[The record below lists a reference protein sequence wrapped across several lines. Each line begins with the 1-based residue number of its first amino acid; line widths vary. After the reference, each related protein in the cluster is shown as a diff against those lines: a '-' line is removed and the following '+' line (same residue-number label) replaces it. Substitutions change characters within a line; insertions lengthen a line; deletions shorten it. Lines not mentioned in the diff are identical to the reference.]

1 MDYDRVIIELLNRIG
16 ILEEKVAVLESNRSS
31 PTTVPESETQNS
43 SKKYRYLTDY
53 LFNSNSDN
61 IKLSFAEIEEIL
73 GFGLPNSATLHR
85 AFWANTDTHSIAISW
100 MSVGYETVEVNLNE
114 RYVVFEKKRKYESM
128 TITEQ
133 MRTIVNEIVSE
144 YGAHYK
150 ISLKEFY
157 ELLGARFNT
166 NQSSIIPSDY
176 CYDRV
181 NKGIKFTKNTRLLLF
196 LGDGMYECLGENH
209 PYTGMVYTREKG
221 SVEDIAVGEWRNG
234 ELTKF
239 DNWKSFH
246 LR

>member
-1 MDYDRVIIELLNRIG
+1 MDYDRIIIELLNRIG
-16 ILEEKVAVLESNRSS
+16 ILEEKVATLENKN
-31 PTTVPESETQNS
+31 ESAVINEAEPKPS
-43 SKKYRYLTDY
+43 SKKYRYLTEY
-53 LFNSNSDN
+53 LHDGGFDSV
-61 IKLSFAEIEEIL
+61 KLKFEEIESIL
-73 GFGLPNSATLHR
+73 GFDLPKSATQHR

-128 TITEQ
+128 PITEQ

-144 YGAHYK
+144 YGANYK

-196 LGDGMYECLGENH
+196 LGDGMYGCLGENY
-209 PYTGMVYTREKG
+209 PYTGTVYTREKG
-221 SVEDIAVGEWRNG
+221 SIEDIPVGEWKDG
-234 ELTKF
+234 EFTKY
-239 DNWKSFH
+239 DNWNDFL